1 MNSTSTLHFFEQFRT
16 KWHISPDC
24 KVLNH
29 GSTPQN
35 DLESGR
41 FRRSNNGTKCVKND
55 HTCNT
60 GFRSMFS
67 IHHSILINL
76 SMVNFHFHLNNDQH
90 VNYVNLFEAG
100 YPPHPTAVS
109 QFQTN
114 PNITCIYISPFRKHP
129 QISTDI
135 SKHPQIFQRY
145 PHMVGIPHFHRCAR
159 CKCPNWAAW
168 PLWQGIWP

>member
-1 MNSTSTLHFFEQFRT
+1 MNSTSTLHFVEQFRT

-35 DLESGR
+35 DLESAETGVWQDLFSWFWLILGSFEVSGI

-67 IHHSILINL
+67 IRHSILINL
-76 SMVNFHFHLNNDQH
+76 SMHVHLNNDQ
-90 VNYVNLFEAG
+90 YVDYVILSETG
-100 YPPHPTAVS
+100 YPPSHGSIPVS
-109 QFQTN
+109 D
-114 PNITCIYISPFRKHP
+114 K
-129 QISTDI
+129 
-135 SKHPQIFQRY
+135 SKY
-145 PHMVGIPHFHRCAR
+145 HMHIHIP
-159 CKCPNWAAW
+159 
-168 PLWQGIWP
+168 I